1 MSPVPAKVRLVSTDF
16 DGTIHED
23 FVRPGIPAAL
33 QRKLSALQ
41 QSGVTWVINTGRDMV
56 SLMQSLEQTDI
67 RVRPDYVVLVER
79 EIFRRVG
86 PSQFVPVEPW
96 NTGCTQAHAGLFRIL
111 GPQLIRLKEHLRQT
125 YEAHY
130 YEDTYSP
137 ICVVAQDNR
146 QMDEIELAVRTSMRP
161 FPSSQIVRNSIYLR
175 LAHRGYTKGTALA
188 EIQRLLG
195 ITAEHT
201 VVAGDHL
208 NDLPMLDPIYAR
220 YLISPHN
227 SVPPVQTQVRLHGGY
242 LASKT
247 AGMGTLEGLLALGV

>member
-111 GPQLIRLKEHLRQT
+111 ESAIIFQSITSLLTYPVLICILTR
-125 YEAHY
+125 
-130 YEDTYSP
+130 P
-137 ICVVAQDNR
+137 I
-146 QMDEIELAVRTSMRP
+146 IFRP
-161 FPSSQIVRNSIYLR
+161 SEPCL
-175 LAHRGYTKGTALA
+175 T
-188 EIQRLLG
+188 G
-195 ITAEHT
+195 I
-201 VVAGDHL
+201 
-208 NDLPMLDPIYAR
+208 
-220 YLISPHN
+220 
-227 SVPPVQTQVRLHGGY
+227 
-242 LASKT
+242 
-247 AGMGTLEGLLALGV
+247 